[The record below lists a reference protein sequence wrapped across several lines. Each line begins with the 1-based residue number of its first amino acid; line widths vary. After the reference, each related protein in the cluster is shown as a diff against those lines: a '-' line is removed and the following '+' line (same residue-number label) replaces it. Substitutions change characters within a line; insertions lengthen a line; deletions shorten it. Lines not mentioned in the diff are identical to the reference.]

1 MKENFKISIVTPFY
15 NEEAGIK
22 EYFKSILNVLK
33 KITSSYEIIC
43 IDDGSSDKTFELLQK
58 QHKKDSSIK
67 IIKLSRNFGKEAAL
81 TAGLDFT
88 TGDAII
94 PIDADLQDP
103 PELIPN
109 MIKQWQDGYKV
120 VLMKR
125 KSRNESWL
133 KKITANLF
141 YNLINKISESSIPK
155 DTGDFRLMD
164 KKVVNIIKQIREKSR
179 FMKGIL
185 SWSGFKTTT
194 ILFERPERL
203 KGTPKQNYKKLFS
216 LALNGIFSFS
226 IIPIRLFVF
235 IGVMVSG
242 FAILYGLFLILRT
255 IFFGTDLAGYPSL
268 MVTILFFGGI
278 QLLGLGVLGEYIGR
292 IFNETKNRPIYVIDE
307 QLI

>member
-1 MKENFKISIVTPFY
+1 MKKSFKISIVTPFY
-15 NEEAGIK
+15 NEEKGVSD
-22 EYFKSILNVLK
+22 YFKKVLKVLK
-33 KITSSYEIIC
+33 KITPNYEIIC
-43 IDDGSSDKTFELLQK
+43 VDDGSSDKTFELLQK
-58 QHKKDSSIK
+58 QHKKNSNIK
-67 IIKLSRNFGKEAAL
+67 VIKLSRNFGKEAAL

-103 PELIPN
+103 PELIPE
-109 MIKQWQDGYKV
+109 MIKQWQAGYKV

-141 YNLINKISESSIPK
+141 YYLANKISESSIPK

-164 KKVVNIIKQIREKSR
+164 KKVIEVIKTLREKSR

-194 ILFERPERL
+194 ILFKRPERL
-203 KGTPKQNYKKLFS
+203 KGTPKQNYKKLFG

-226 IIPIRLFVF
+226 IIPIRLFTF
-235 IGVMVSG
+235 IGIIVSG
-242 FAILYGLFLILRT
+242 FAFIYGTYLILRT
-255 IFFGTDLAGYPSL
+255 IFFGVDLAGYPSL
-268 MVTILFFGGI
+268 MVAILFFGGV
-278 QLLGLGVLGEYIGR
+278 QLIGLGVLGEYIGR
-292 IFNETKNRPIYVIDE
+292 IFNETKNRPIYIIDE